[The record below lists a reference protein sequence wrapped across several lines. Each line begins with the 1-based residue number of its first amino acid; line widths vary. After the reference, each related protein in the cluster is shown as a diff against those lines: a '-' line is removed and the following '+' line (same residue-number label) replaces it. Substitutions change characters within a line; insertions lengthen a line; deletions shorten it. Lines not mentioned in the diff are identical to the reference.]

1 MENQL
6 KQQQPILYQQLH
18 NSLKHGK
25 LLHAYLFDGEA
36 LDELKATALWLMAG
50 FFCENP
56 LAGDPC
62 KKCFNCRR
70 IFENEHP
77 DVLQIAP
84 SGTTIKV
91 EQIRQ
96 LQEEF
101 GKAGMESLK
110 RGFIILD
117 AEKMSIS
124 AANSLLKFLEE
135 PQKDT
140 LAILTTQAL
149 GQILPTIQSR
159 LQILHLQPPAKEQLL
174 SQLKERK
181 IPEAFAEELVFLTDS
196 EKKAIELWEDQW
208 FNEASQEI
216 SKFVQALF
224 KKDWH
229 SFILVQSQLLPLFK
243 DKKQQELAFSLIF
256 FAIKKEKGP
265 LLQKAFLTEIF
276 LNEKLK
282 WQRNVSFQN
291 ALEQGVLHSLKDK
304 N

>member
-6 KQQQPILYQQLH
+6 PIQQPILYQQLH

-25 LLHAYLFDGEA
+25 LLHAYLFEGEDGTK
-36 LDELKATALWLMAG
+36 LKETARWLMAG
-50 FFCENP
+50 FFCETSLN
-56 LAGDPC
+56 GDPC
-62 KKCFNCRR
+62 GRCLNCRR

-101 GKAGMESLK
+101 GKSGMESLK

-117 AEKMSIS
+117 AEKMSTS

-140 LAILTTQAL
+140 LAILTTQAI

-159 LQILHLQPPAKEQLL
+159 LQVMHLLPTSKAALL
-174 SQLKERK
+174 ASLKEK
-181 IPEAFAEELVFLTDS
+181 KVPDKLAEEVVFLTDS
-196 EKKAIELWEDQW
+196 EEKAIELCEDQW
-208 FNEASQEI
+208 FNEASCEI
-216 SKFVQALF
+216 SNFIQELLKEN
-224 KKDWH
+224 WH
-229 SFILVQSQLLPLFK
+229 SFVLIQSQLIPLFK

-256 FAIKKEKGP
+256 FALKKEKGP
-265 LLQKAFLTEIF
+265 LLQKARLTEIF

-282 WQRNVSFQN
+282 WQSNVSFQN
-291 ALEQGVLHSLKDK
+291 VLEQGVLHSLTAKK
-304 N
+304 